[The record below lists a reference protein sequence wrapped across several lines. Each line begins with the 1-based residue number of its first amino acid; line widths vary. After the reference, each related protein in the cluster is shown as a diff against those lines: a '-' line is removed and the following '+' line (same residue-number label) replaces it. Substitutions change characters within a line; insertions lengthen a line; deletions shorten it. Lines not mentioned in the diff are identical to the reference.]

1 MSGIFIKIQKTIKFS
16 IKNAKCN
23 RTRECLKIFRSQIPS
38 INHFYT
44 FPEIKPT
51 ENYLTLIKSLPSE
64 KSLSLAKEYLI
75 KTDIIDKSEVQNQI
89 FLSEER
95 VKGRLQLPTE
105 AQYEDFE
112 EEKFDGSN
120 MKHEK
125 ELLDQYHQKTE
136 KDDYEG
142 IEDYMEV
149 DKIDKNYEKYK
160 FLLEINGNE
169 EEKFNVIY
177 SQKNGGDFHDNNPN
191 YHFIPETPLAIHGDD
206 KDSMIE
212 QLRRELREKAKLLE
226 EKNNQITKL
235 QDSLKKINSIEC
247 PKEINNEDELNQ
259 DFGFK
264 FNLGLGDR

>member
-1 MSGIFIKIQKTIKFS
+1 LSGIFIKIQKTIKFS

-95 VKGRLQLPTE
+95 VKERLQLPTE

-169 EEKFNVIY
+169 EILRYVRGKETVPLWY
-177 SQKNGGDFHDNNPN
+177 SESNQWKNQDVRKCEACGGPRVF
-191 YHFIPETPLAIHGDD
+191 
-206 KDSMIE
+206 
-212 QLRRELREKAKLLE
+212 EL
-226 EKNNQITKL
+226 Q
-235 QDSLKKINSIEC
+235 INSTFLNLYKELIE
-247 PKEINNEDELNQ
+247 
-259 DFGFK
+259 
-264 FNLGLGDR
+264 FNWGIIAIYT